1 MAFCHTTDMKL
12 FIRAHDLGVK
22 GIQNVTDKLCLHG
35 LDGIQLVAYKV
46 LEDVAYTPDG
56 INEQKAQQIA
66 DTLSQANKQ
75 IALIGAYF
83 NPVHSNKDKVK
94 NSVEVFKSYLRVAKT
109 LGCNMVG
116 SETGSFNDDKWTY
129 HPSNRTDEALAT
141 VVQTFGQLADYAKDL
156 GVNIAMEG
164 AFGHVCYSVDRLK
177 QAVDTIGR
185 DNIDIIFDLYNYL
198 DISNVNECY
207 QILEHGLKT
216 FGDKIKIFHIK
227 DFVIADG
234 KVKQVGV
241 GKGTLD
247 FDRVISTIKQYLP
260 DANLVLEGTT
270 GEDIA
275 FAVQHLKKFM

>member
-1 MAFCHTTDMKL
+1 MKL

-46 LEDVAYTPDG
+46 MEDVAYTPDG

-66 DTLSQANKQ
+66 QTLSSANKQ
-75 IALIGAYF
+75 IPLIGAYF
-83 NPVHSNKDKVK
+83 NPVHSNKDKVA

-109 LGCNMVG
+109 LGCNRVG

-129 HPSNRTDEALAT
+129 HPSNRTDEALQT
-141 VVQTFGQLADYAKDL
+141 VVNTFRQLADYAKDL

-164 AFGHVCYSVDRLK
+164 AFGHVCYSVQRLK
-177 QAVDTIGR
+177 QAVEQIDR
-185 DNIDIIFDLYNYL
+185 DNVDIIFDLYNYL
-198 DISNVNECY
+198 DISNVSECY
-207 QILEHGLKT
+207 QILEEGLKT
-216 FGDKIKIFHIK
+216 FGNQIKIFHIK

-241 GKGTLD
+241 GKGSLD
-247 FDRVISTIKQYLP
+247 FARVISTIKQYQP

-275 FAVQHLKKFM
+275 FAVQHLKKYI